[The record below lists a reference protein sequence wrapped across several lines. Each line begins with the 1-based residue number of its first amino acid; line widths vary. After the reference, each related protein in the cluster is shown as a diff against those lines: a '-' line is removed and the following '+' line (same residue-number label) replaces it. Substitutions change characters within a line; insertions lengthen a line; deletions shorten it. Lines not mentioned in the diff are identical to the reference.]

1 VNTAFSDK
9 ENQLNLQ
16 IEATLKKIEGLRD
29 ELRDVEQLLDNMASD
44 KAKYAL
50 LGDVHNRLI
59 ELDAADGLELFWGDE
74 YDPQYSQQHLAT
86 LKEKIASFES
96 KLEQVESQRNRI
108 ADEIEQLSDEVWVLR
123 QDIDILK
130 EEEESKKYEFVIERE
145 MPKQP
150 FRPMVMPW
158 TKGDENEKRFRQ
170 ILLLCVLYSI
180 LFGLLIPLYQA
191 PEPDQEQVVK
201 VPERL
206 VKLLE
211 KQKPKP
217 VKKVARATKQDKPK
231 QDPAKASAEQK
242 KAARKKVERT
252 GLLAFKENFSDLLD
266 DSPADKLGAKA
277 RITNKGQQS
286 MQAKR
291 SIVTS
296 MASQSSGG
304 INTSN
309 ISRNVGGTGKSLGN
323 VEFARVESTIGTDF
337 ADQQRPLSDGPGPS
351 RTDEEIQI
359 VFDRYKAALYR
370 IYNRELRRNPTL
382 QGKMVLLITIEPN
395 GSVSVA
401 KVASIDMGSGS
412 SGLAKKIVARVKRF
426 NFGAKKGV
434 PRVTIKYP
442 IDFLP
447 AS

>member
-1 VNTAFSDK
+1 MNTVFSDK
-9 ENQLNLQ
+9 ENQLNQQ
-16 IEATLKKIEGLRD
+16 IEAALENIKELQVK
-29 ELRDVEQLLDNMASD
+29 LRDVEQLLDNMADD

-50 LGDVHNRLI
+50 LGEVHNRLL
-59 ELDAADGLELFWGDE
+59 ELDAVDGLELFWGDE
-74 YDPQYSQQHLAT
+74 FDPEYSRRHLDD
-86 LKEKIASFES
+86 LKEKIAIFEV
-96 KLEQVESQRNRI
+96 KLDEVEKQRDQI
-108 ADEIEQLSDEVWVLR
+108 AGEIERLTNEVSLLY

-130 EEEESKKYEFVIERE
+130 EEEESRKYDFVVERE
-145 MPKQP
+145 MPVLP

-158 TKGDENEKRFRQ
+158 TKGAEDERRFRKILLAFVLYAILFGILIPMYVPPVPDENEV
-170 ILLLCVLYSI
+170 I
-180 LFGLLIPLYQA
+180 
-191 PEPDQEQVVK
+191 E

-206 VKLLE
+206 VKLIE
-211 KQKPKP
+211 RKKPKP
-217 VKKVARATKQDKPK
+217 VEKVPKAARQDQSK
-231 QDPAKASAEQK
+231 QDPAKATAKQK
-242 KAARKKVERT
+242 EAARKKVART
-252 GLLAFKENFSDLLD
+252 GLLAFKDNFSDLLD
-266 DSPADKLGAKA
+266 DSPVDKLGAKA
-277 RITNKGQQS
+277 KITNKGQQT
-286 MQAKR
+286 MRAER

-370 IYNRELRRNPTL
+370 IYNRELRKNPTL
-382 QGKMVLLITIEPN
+382 QGKMVLRITIMPN
-395 GSVSVA
+395 GSVSLV
-401 KVASIDMGSGS
+401 KVESVDMGSGS
-412 SGLAKKIVARVKRF
+412 DALSRKIVARVRSF

-434 PRVTIKYP
+434 PKVTILYP

-447 AS
+447 AT